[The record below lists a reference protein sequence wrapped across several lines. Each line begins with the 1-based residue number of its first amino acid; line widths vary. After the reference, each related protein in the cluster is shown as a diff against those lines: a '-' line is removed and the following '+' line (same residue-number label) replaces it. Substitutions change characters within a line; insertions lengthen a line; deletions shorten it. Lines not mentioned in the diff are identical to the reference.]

1 MEELNQLPPKYIAT
15 FIRQINMIQII
26 GINIFEDSKASFFK
40 RRRRFIFYG
49 SLLTIMLASQ
59 YLYVFKKNEM
69 GAEFLD
75 IVSAVA
81 NIFIVTQGTYIL
93 KS

>member
-1 MEELNQLPPKYIAT
+1 MEELNRLPPKYIAT

-26 GINIFEDSKASFFK
+26 GINIFEDSKASFLK
-40 RRRRFIFYG
+40 RRRRLLFYG

-75 IVSAVA
+75 IVSAMA

>member
-1 MEELNQLPPKYIAT
+1 MEELNQLPPKYVAT

-26 GINIFEDSKASFFK
+26 GINIFEDLKASFFK
-40 RRRRFIFYG
+40 RHRRLIFYG

-69 GAEFLD
+69 RAEFLD
-75 IVSAVA
+75 IVSAMA
-81 NIFIVTQGTYIL
+81 NIFIVTQGTYLL